1 MLGIENLSR
10 TEKLRMMESLWDDL
24 ARNTFA
30 MPSPE
35 WHGDELKK
43 PNLHTLRERPVLLI
57 GKPQRKLCAIAR
69 HENRDTEPCDSR

>member
-24 ARNTFA
+24 ARDSLS
-30 MPSPE
+30 MPSPD

-43 PNLHTLRERPVLLI
+43 
-57 GKPQRKLCAIAR
+57 
-69 HENRDTEPCDSR
+69 TELAHAAGEAGFVDWESAKKMMRNSKA

>member
-24 ARNTFA
+24 ARDTFA
-30 MPSPE
+30 LPPPE

-43 PNLHTLRERPVLLI
+43 TELAHAAGEAGFVDWEAAKKTM
-57 GKPQRKLCAIAR
+57 
-69 HENRDTEPCDSR
+69 RDSKA